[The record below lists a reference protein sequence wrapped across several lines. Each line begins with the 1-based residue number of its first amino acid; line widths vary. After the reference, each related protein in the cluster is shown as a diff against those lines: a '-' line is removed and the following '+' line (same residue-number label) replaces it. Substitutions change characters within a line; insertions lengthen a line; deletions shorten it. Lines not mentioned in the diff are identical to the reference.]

1 MSYTQLNK
9 VKYIVS
15 WFNKTEEGPKGP
27 FSRTFKEGRYEDSQ
41 NWITELQKG
50 GIAVSIEFKT
60 IEKIPN
66 GGEV

>member
-27 FSRTFKEGRYEDSQ
+27 FSRTFKEGHYEDSQ

-66 GGEV
+66 GDEV

>member
-1 MSYTQLNK
+1 MNK

-27 FSRTFKEGRYEDSQ
+27 FSRTFKEGHYEDSQ

-60 IEKIPN
+60 IEKISE
-66 GGEV
+66 GGSKAL